1 MSNQRRLYVSMIT
14 SVLLIAVV
22 TIVAADDMSM
32 DQNPGTT
39 AQPAEVIVC
48 MDEELQEETP
58 LSEVAVF
65 GLENEEANEETEDE
79 KAEVSNEEDK
89 ASVEAEVNAETEV
102 NIETEVNVETEAS
115 VETEMPEAAEPETEG
130 FESIP
135 ENVSWVE
142 PEEYESMAAVT
153 STDIWVQIYEDL
165 MYGEQT
171 AEKLALIETVETK
184 AEELALKSSPTD
196 HIVNYHGTKYAIS
209 DEEYQVLLR
218 IVESEAPCEDI
229 EGRMLVANVVLNR
242 VHAKQFP
249 DTISEVVFQKGQFA
263 PVSDGMYYKRTV
275 TEKTVEAVERV
286 LAGEDNSQGAL
297 YFVARGLASKEGLR
311 FFDEK
316 LEKLF
321 KHGVH
326 TFYAEK

>member
-1 MSNQRRLYVSMIT
+1 MSNQRKLYVSMIT

-22 TIVAADDMSM
+22 TIVAADDMSVN
-32 DQNPGTT
+32 QNPGAT
-39 AQPAEVIVC
+39 AQSAEVIVC

-65 GLENEEANEETEDE
+65 GLKNEETED
-79 KAEVSNEEDK
+79 A
-89 ASVEAEVNAETEV
+89 
-102 NIETEVNVETEAS
+102 ETEAS
-115 VETEMPEAAEPETEG
+115 KEENEGNVETKEPEAAEPETEETKEEEPAG
-130 FESIP
+130 LESIL

-142 PEEYESMAAVT
+142 PDEYESMAAVT

-165 MYGEQT
+165 VYGEQT
-171 AEKLALIETVETK
+171 AEKLLLLETVETK
-184 AEELALKSSPTD
+184 TEELALMSCSTD

-242 VHAKQFP
+242 VHADQFP

-275 TEKTVEAVERV
+275 SEKTIEAVERV

-297 YFVARGLASKEGLR
+297 YFVARALASEEGLK

>member
-1 MSNQRRLYVSMIT
+1 MLNQRKLYVSLIT

-22 TIVAADDMSM
+22 TIVAADDAVLNQETQA
-32 DQNPGTT
+32 QNPGEI
-39 AQPAEVIVC
+39 AVC
-48 MDEELQEETP
+48 IDETNLQEEMP
-58 LSEVAVF
+58 LSDVAAC
-65 GLENEEANEETEDE
+65 GLEDEEEEVTTEEE
-79 KAEVSNEEDK
+79 KTSSEE
-89 ASVEAEVNAETEV
+89 
-102 NIETEVNVETEAS
+102 
-115 VETEMPEAAEPETEG
+115 
-130 FESIP
+130 ESLVPSDAIP

-142 PEEYESMAAVT
+142 PETQEINDSQLEAVT
-153 STDIWVQIYEDL
+153 STSIWMEAYEDL
-165 MYGEQT
+165 MYGEAT
-171 AEKLALIETVETK
+171 PEKLAVRALIETKRQER
-184 AEELALKSSPTD
+184 AMMNAPTD

-209 DEEYQVLLR
+209 EEEYQVLLR

-249 DTISEVVFQKGQFA
+249 DSISEVVFQKGQFA
-263 PVSDGMYYKRTV
+263 PISDGSYYRRTV
-275 TEKTVEAVERV
+275 SAKTVEAVERV
-286 LAGEDNSQGAL
+286 LVGEDNSRGAL
-297 YFVARGLASKEGLR
+297 YFVARGLASKEGLK

>member
-58 LSEVAVF
+58 LSETAVF
-65 GLENEEANEETEDE
+65 GLEKEETEDT
-79 KAEVSNEEDK
+79 DG
-89 ASVEAEVNAETEV
+89 ETETSQEESGV
-102 NIETEVNVETEAS
+102 NDERKE
-115 VETEMPEAAEPETEG
+115 PEAAEPETEEPETEEP
-130 FESIP
+130 ESIP

-165 MYGEQT
+165 VYGEQT
-171 AEKLALIETVETK
+171 AEKMALLETIETK
-184 AEELALKSSPTD
+184 SEELALMNCSTD